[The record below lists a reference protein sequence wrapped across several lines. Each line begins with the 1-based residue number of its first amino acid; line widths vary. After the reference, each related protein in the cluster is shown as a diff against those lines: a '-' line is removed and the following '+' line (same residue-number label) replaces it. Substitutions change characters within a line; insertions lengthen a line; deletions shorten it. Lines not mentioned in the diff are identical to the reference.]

1 MPERNKPHFGRDT
14 NGNRRVK
21 QEDFEDKR
29 DDPEG
34 VELIRDDIRL
44 GGAVADIGPQAGR
57 LGEHITELV
66 EENRT
71 DVAKATGKD
80 RDGTDGRRRSGRH
93 KGNH

>member
-21 QEDFEDKR
+21 QEDFDDKVED
-29 DDPEG
+29 PQG
-34 VELIRDDIRL
+34 VDLIRDDIRL
-44 GGAVADIGPQAGR
+44 GGAVADTGPQAGR

-80 RDGTDGRRRSGRH
+80 REGASRRKRR
-93 KGNH
+93 